1 MNSADA
7 NNAQKVCICVYVCE
21 TDLLH
26 MTEDVLPTVKHS
38 SSLLSV
44 QLVDEVSGEVFI
56 AVLIPKKKH
65 TSHRG
70 NRLAKGSVHQNYTKK
85 KKSYSYR
92 SSCKQVSL

>member
-56 AVLIPKKKH
+56 AVLIPKKKTH
-65 TSHRG
+65 
-70 NRLAKGSVHQNYTKK
+70 
-85 KKSYSYR
+85 KSQGQ
-92 SSCKQVSL
+92 QVG